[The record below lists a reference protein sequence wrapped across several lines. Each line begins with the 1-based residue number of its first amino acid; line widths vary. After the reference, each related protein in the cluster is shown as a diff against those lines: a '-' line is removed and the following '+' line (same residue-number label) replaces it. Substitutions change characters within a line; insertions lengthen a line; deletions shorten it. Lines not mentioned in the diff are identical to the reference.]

1 MAETNDYAP
10 FMDRFPE
17 LKLRPV
23 TEFPE
28 HSKIRG
34 FDYVQSLKPVALKD
48 VTNRHGYFHL
58 IVKDGKFGIY
68 MFKPGWLWNTTS
80 VALTPKYDSIDF
92 IFYKDESF
100 GVIVKR
106 DGKYGMYFWTYDSFI
121 NTTHAVKAE
130 YDSLVKLDNSRFKAV
145 KDNVVTYFDATGHV
159 LK

>member
-1 MAETNDYAP
+1 MEDYTP

-28 HSKIRG
+28 HHKIQG
-34 FDYVQSLKPVALKD
+34 FDYIQSLKPVALND
-48 VTNRHGYFHL
+48 VKNRHGNFYL
-58 IVKDGKFGIY
+58 IVKNGKFGIY
-68 MFKPGWLWNTTS
+68 MFKPGWLWSTTS
-80 VALTPKYDSIDF
+80 VALQPAYESIDF

-106 DGKYGMYFWTYDSFI
+106 EDKYGMFFWIYDTFI
-121 NTTHAVKAE
+121 NKTHVVKAE
-130 YDSLVKLDNSRFKAV
+130 YDSLVKVDKTRFKAV
-145 KDNVVTYFDATGHV
+145 KDNVVTYFDATGHK